1 MHVADADV
9 AAAGGLLLR
18 RGEEI
23 RHEDRRP
30 GGEHDLVRGE
40 HLAAHLEVHVRALLG
55 LEEAAEIRGQAG
67 HGDGGAQRPHGRW
80 RRRA

>member
-9 AAAGGLLLR
+9 AAAGGLL
-18 RGEEI
+18 GWAEEI
-23 RHEDRRP
+23 LHEDRRP
-30 GGEHDLVRGE
+30 GGEHELVRGE